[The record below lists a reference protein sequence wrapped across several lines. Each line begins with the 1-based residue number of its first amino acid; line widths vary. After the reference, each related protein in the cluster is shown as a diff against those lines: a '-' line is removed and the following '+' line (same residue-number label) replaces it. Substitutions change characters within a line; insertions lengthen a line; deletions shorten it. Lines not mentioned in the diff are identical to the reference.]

1 MRDQD
6 DIEDE
11 DTDESEPPPLWARIA
26 RVGAEWGLTLLA
38 IAAIWITVGAMRA
51 PALPEAA
58 PDFTLRS
65 TDGDVVALSAL
76 QGQTVVLNFWATWCG
91 PCRAEIPAFSKFARN
106 NPNIPVYGIAVDG
119 TVGQL
124 RSAQERLGI
133 DYPVLVADEQVQQ
146 DYGVSTIPTTVVVGP
161 DGSVAAAH
169 AGIMLRPQLWWA
181 TR

>member
-1 MRDQD
+1 MISQTKSMMK
-6 DIEDE
+6 I
-11 DTDESEPPPLWARIA
+11 L
-26 RVGAEWGLTLLA
+26 LTLCVFCFHA
-38 IAAIWITVGAMRA
+38 QVFAVTMGGN
-51 PALPEAA
+51 A
-58 PDFTLRS
+58 PDFTLKS
-65 TDGDVVALSAL
+65 NNGENLKLSEHQGNVVMI
-76 QGQTVVLNFWATWCG
+76 NFWATWCG